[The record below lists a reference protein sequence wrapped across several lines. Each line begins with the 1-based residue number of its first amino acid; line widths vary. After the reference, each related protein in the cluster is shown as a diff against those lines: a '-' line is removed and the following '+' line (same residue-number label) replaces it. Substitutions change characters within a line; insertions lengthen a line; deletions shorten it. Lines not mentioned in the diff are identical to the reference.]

1 MTFSIKRRTLLASG
15 LAGLVAGSLSTRLA
29 FAQEK
34 RLRFFWWGNQERL
47 NRTQAALD
55 IFTKAHPDVQI
66 DGETAPFDDF
76 FPRLATQVVGGNP
89 PDLVQMDFRYIAE
102 YAHRGALLD
111 LDPYLGKA
119 LDLSEIPTDQVDAN
133 RVDGKLYGVSFGVNS
148 AALMVNEDAWG
159 EVDAKAPYHG
169 MTYEEFAEN
178 CARLSKDTKRDSF
191 YGTSDASGND
201 IAMENWLKQQG
212 KGLYTTDGKLAY
224 TAEDAGKWFALW
236 AGMRDSGACVPADM
250 QALDLNTIET
260 SMVTLGHAATSFQL
274 ANSIGPQ
281 QNAVQE
287 KIAPQP
293 YPLFAAGA
301 APGQYLRPATRL
313 SVTSATK
320 YPDDAVAL
328 LAFLTGNVEAAKI
341 LGADRGIPSAP
352 SLAKAISPT
361 LKPAEKISVDY
372 IASLAELVGPLPP
385 ALPPGAGEITKLVH
399 DISQPVAFG
408 NMSPEDGGGA
418 LVSGANDVLNRT

>member
-1 MTFSIKRRTLLASG
+1 MTFNIRRRTLLASG
-15 LAGLVAGSLSTRLA
+15 LAGLIAGPLSSRLA
-29 FAQEK
+29 FAQER

-47 NRTQAALD
+47 NRTEAAMDL
-55 IFTKAHPDVQI
+55 FMKAHPDVQI

-89 PDLVQMDFRYIAE
+89 PDVVQMDFRYIAE
-102 YAHRGALLD
+102 YAHRGALLA
-111 LDPYLGKA
+111 LDPYLGKQ

-148 AALMVNEDAWG
+148 AALMVNTDAWG

-169 MTYEEFAEN
+169 MTYDEFAES
-178 CARLSKDTKRDSF
+178 CAKLTKDTKRQNF
-191 YGTSDASGND
+191 YGTSDSSGND
-201 IAMENWLKQQG
+201 IAMENWLMQQG
-212 KGLYTTDGKLAY
+212 KGLYTPDGKLGY

-236 AGMRDSGACVPADM
+236 AAMRESGACVPADV
-250 QALDLNTIET
+250 QALDLNTIE
-260 SMVTLGHAATSFQL
+260 SNMITLGHAATSFQL
-274 ANSIGPQ
+274 ANAIGPQ
-281 QNAVQE
+281 QNSVKE
-287 KIAPQP
+287 KIEPQP
-293 YPLFAAGA
+293 FPVISADAK
-301 APGQYLRPATRL
+301 PGHYLRPATRL
-313 SVTSATK
+313 SVTAATK
-320 YPDDAVAL
+320 YPEDAVAL
-328 LAFLTGNVEAAKI
+328 LAFLTGDVEAAKI

-399 DISQPVAFG
+399 DISQQVSFG
-408 NMSPEDGGGA
+408 NVSPEDGGGA
-418 LVSGANDVLNRT
+418 LVDGANDILSRA